1 MNRRSINLLSG
12 SPDPGG
18 EDGSVAVA
26 QANLYHLL
34 DQWSGMEEA
43 EWTPDRVSDL
53 RRHIIEIFN
62 RHAGA
67 EQWFHIWRTE
77 NPGAKLP

>member
-12 SPDPGG
+12 STDPGG
-18 EDGSVAVA
+18 EDGSPAVA

-34 DQWSGMEEA
+34 DRWSGMDEA
-43 EWTPDRVSDL
+43 EWTDDRVSDL
-53 RRHIIEIFN
+53 RRDILKIFF

-67 EQWFHIWRTE
+67 DLWFRIWRSQ
-77 NPGAKLP
+77 NPGAKLC